1 MACSLDLSGLLPT
14 CAANAKVTIKLIA
27 DTAILQRVSLN
38 DADLTPSIDP
48 GTKSVS
54 FNVPAGRNTVLLVLL
69 PPPASE
75 PMQIVEDCGQGKTQP
90 ILSFGSGIH
99 ASVSFDIIAT

>member
-1 MACSLDLSGLLPT
+1 MACSLDLSGLRPT

-27 DTAILQRVSLN
+27 DTAILQSASLN

-54 FNVPAGRNTVLLVLL
+54 FAVPKGRNTVLLVLF
-69 PPPASE
+69 PPPAPE
-75 PMQIVEDCGQGKTQP
+75 PLQVVEDCGQGKTQP
-90 ILSFGSGIH
+90 ILTFASGIH